1 MTQLRA
7 LFHFDVGE
15 LWVRSDELGS
25 AFDVDET
32 GSVRLALPGGETAFV
47 LAENRFGERET
58 PFTGSSIGRRLEL
71 EPEMVGVRIIQ
82 VAVDFDGDIRA
93 SDFDQPTQA
102 AYSTGNEAWEAA
114 EAIAEDVLRRFMSWA
129 RVVGNQY
136 WIALSTDAPA
146 SAGISV
152 LYDVEA
158 ETRIPLSRPS
168 KSIATYLN
176 PPVLRALAPISGVVE
191 AMSEG
196 GEAPTPETL
205 LADARAIHWPT
216 FSGPDHQRAVLL
228 AAIASEMK
236 VKETLLRHA
245 SPEATAPQQRP
256 A

>member
-15 LWVRSDELGS
+15 LWVRWDELGS

-93 SDFDQPTQA
+93 SDFDEPTQA

-136 WIALSTDAPA
+136 RIALSTDAPA

-158 ETRIPLSRPS
+158 ETRIPLVDLPSRSRLTSIRPCCARWRRSAEWS
-168 KSIATYLN
+168 KRCPKAARRRRRKHSSRT
-176 PPVLRALAPISGVVE
+176 PVQSTGRRSRVRITS
-191 AMSEG
+191 
-196 GEAPTPETL
+196 
-205 LADARAIHWPT
+205 AR
-216 FSGPDHQRAVLL
+216 FS
-228 AAIASEMK
+228 
-236 VKETLLRHA
+236 
-245 SPEATAPQQRP
+245 
-256 A
+256 